1 MRFEKRKADSRL
13 TRIMQTSR
21 KTQKFSGIVPWIKPS
36 AKQRQSNAPAQEI
49 YAVFPFYL
57 GCVHFVPEP
66 TKNANAWTLLI
77 GRSCGGRRGG
87 GGERIEGWGHF
98 ASSSF
103 ENGSITET
111 SFQRE
116 ARPNQN
122 SLFAIVTLSLL
133 SLTILFTLSM
143 IKWVCKHMATK
154 LLEAYYSWRYIWQK
168 YQWKIKWPLYLHL
181 PA

>member
-1 MRFEKRKADSRL
+1 MTHGL
-13 TRIMQTSR
+13 H
-21 KTQKFSGIVPWIKPS
+21 VLC
-36 AKQRQSNAPAQEI
+36 KQAERNAQEI

-66 TKNANAWTLLI
+66 TKNANALTLLI
-77 GRSCGGRRGG
+77 GRSCGGRRGRG
-87 GGERIEGWGHF
+87 GKRIEGWGHF
-98 ASSSF
+98 ASSSS

-154 LLEAYYSWRYIWQK
+154 LLEACYSWRYIWQK

>member
-1 MRFEKRKADSRL
+1 MRFEKRQTDSRL

-36 AKQRQSNAPAQEI
+36 AKQRHSNAPAQNI

-57 GCVHFVPEP
+57 GCVHFVPEL
-66 TKNANAWTLLI
+66 TKNANARTLLI
-77 GRSCGGRRGG
+77 GGILWGEE

-133 SLTILFTLSM
+133 SLAILFTLSV
-143 IKWVCKHMATK
+143 IKWVRKHMATK
-154 LLEAYYSWRYIWQK
+154 LLVAYYSWRYIWQK